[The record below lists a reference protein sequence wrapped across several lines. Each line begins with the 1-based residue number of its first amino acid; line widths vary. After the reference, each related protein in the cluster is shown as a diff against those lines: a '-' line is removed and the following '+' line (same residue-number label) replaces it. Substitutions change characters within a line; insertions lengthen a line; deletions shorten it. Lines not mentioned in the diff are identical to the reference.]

1 MFKKAI
7 LATGIFAMLA
17 FSAQAEPKFYFRY
30 ISGGKAISV
39 SQPEGPVEPE
49 LPKPELKGVLDI
61 SGGYL
66 SHADYNGNGVIDA
79 GDYVSAQWTMRN
91 TGKGEIRGI
100 SSSVTF
106 LIEDRG
112 LGGIVWSSPATSLSC
127 GTTLAPGATTVCTTS
142 IPVRAEILPSNR
154 TDAYFTA
161 QFGMTMPENVDDI
174 TGDSTLLESIP
185 LGSELL
191 LELKGTPSV
200 AGSSHDLFSGSVI
213 GISFQLQA
221 DSREPFLDYA
231 VKVKI
236 PELDDEIFVYCS
248 YMNIPNNFTSMCNG
262 TLPINFLHKAA
273 IYEGLPD
280 RYQLS
285 YVIIQTKMAGFPTNK
300 TIAEGV
306 LAEGL
311 LPYGSKQPELSLFS
325 LTPPDTLDGD
335 FEVSAVI
342 RNSSSEY
349 LRGWEF
355 DIDVGLDVKFK
366 NICPDYVNFTP
377 NQTITCTK
385 TMKLTEAQQN
395 NIKSFYYLGNTTTLN
410 YSLMIGKEN
419 GHESGITI
427 GPYGSFDISW

>member
-1 MFKKAI
+1 
-7 LATGIFAMLA
+7 
-17 FSAQAEPKFYFRY
+17 
-30 ISGGKAISV
+30 
-39 SQPEGPVEPE
+39 
-49 LPKPELKGVLDI
+49 
-61 SGGYL
+61 
-66 SHADYNGNGVIDA
+66 
-79 GDYVSAQWTMRN
+79 
-91 TGKGEIRGI
+91 
-100 SSSVTF
+100 
-106 LIEDRG
+106 
-112 LGGIVWSSPATSLSC
+112 
-127 GTTLAPGATTVCTTS
+127 
-142 IPVRAEILPSNR
+142 
-154 TDAYFTA
+154 
-161 QFGMTMPENVDDI
+161 
-174 TGDSTLLESIP
+174 
-185 LGSELL
+185 
-191 LELKGTPSV
+191 
-200 AGSSHDLFSGSVI
+200 
-213 GISFQLQA
+213 
-221 DSREPFLDYA
+221 
-231 VKVKI
+231 
-236 PELDDEIFVYCS
+236 
-248 YMNIPNNFTSMCNG
+248 
-262 TLPINFLHKAA
+262 
-273 IYEGLPD
+273 
-280 RYQLS
+280 
-285 YVIIQTKMAGFPTNK
+285 MAGFPTNK

-395 NIKSFYYLGNTTTLN
+395 NIKSFYYLGNTTTLH